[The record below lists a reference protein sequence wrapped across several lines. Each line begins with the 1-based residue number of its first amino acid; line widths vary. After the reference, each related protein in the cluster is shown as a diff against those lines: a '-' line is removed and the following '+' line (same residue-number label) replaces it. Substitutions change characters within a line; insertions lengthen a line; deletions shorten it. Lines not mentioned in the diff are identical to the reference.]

1 MDETDDLDILVKSE
15 FEKLYSELD
24 DEKRKLISSNS
35 IKNIIF
41 YLIDNPKVNP
51 KKNTKLQ
58 ELGEIRMKKKLLDY
72 FKAVRTTDLDK
83 YSASDLYKEYVNH
96 IGQFMTEYYK
106 FSGDGG
112 KIVVFTGFVI
122 LTFGVILDTIL
133 MLVNWISFPT
143 FSILF
148 LILFIVRRVIKFK
161 QRRLF
166 GMFY

>member
-1 MDETDDLDILVKSE
+1 MDKTDDLDILVKSE

-24 DEKRKLISSNS
+24 DEKKKLISSNS

-41 YLIDNPKVNP
+41 YLIENPELNP
-51 KKNTKLQ
+51 KKNSKLQ

-72 FKAVRTTDLDK
+72 FKVIRTTDLDK
-83 YSASDLYKEYVNH
+83 YSASELFKEYVNP

-122 LTFGVILDTIL
+122 LTFGVILDTIF
-133 MLVNWISFPT
+133 MLVNWVTFPT

-148 LILFIVRRVIKFK
+148 LTLFIVRRMIKFR